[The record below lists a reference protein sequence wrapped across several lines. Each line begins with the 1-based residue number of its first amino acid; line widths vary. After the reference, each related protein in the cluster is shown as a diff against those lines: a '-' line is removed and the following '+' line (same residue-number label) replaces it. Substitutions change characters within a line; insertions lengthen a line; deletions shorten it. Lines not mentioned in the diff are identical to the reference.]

1 MIKFYMKNNTK
12 KRLNLNQENKKINI
26 NKKIFRQVCIKR
38 LQKASSFSKIQKDKQ
53 IIKKLQILIKDKKPK
68 NILAFIPLK
77 NEPNI
82 LPFINKNRKKYNIFV
97 PFMEGVS
104 FKIVKF
110 RLPLRRKKF
119 SIKEPPNSFIKNKK
133 IDLAIVPVLGVDG
146 DYRRIGFGKG
156 MYDRFFAKLSYYPII
171 IFVQIEECLIKKS
184 ICDLHDIKADYYI
197 TPKKILKIKRQ

>member
-26 NKKIFRQVCIKR
+26 NKKIFRQICIKK

-53 IIKKLQILIKDKKPK
+53 IIKKLETLVKKERPK
-68 NILAFIPLK
+68 NILAFVPLK
-77 NEPNI
+77 NEPDI
-82 LPFINKNRKKYNIFV
+82 LPFINKKRKKCNIFV

-110 RLPLRRKKF
+110 RLPLRQKKF
-119 SIKEPPNSFIKNKK
+119 SIKEPPNSFIKNTK

-146 DYRRIGFGKG
+146 DYKRIGFGKG
-156 MYDRFFAKLSYYPII
+156 MYDRFFAKLSYTPVI

-184 ICDLHDIKADYYI
+184 ICDSYDIQADYYI
-197 TPKKILKIKRQ
+197 TPKKILKIKR